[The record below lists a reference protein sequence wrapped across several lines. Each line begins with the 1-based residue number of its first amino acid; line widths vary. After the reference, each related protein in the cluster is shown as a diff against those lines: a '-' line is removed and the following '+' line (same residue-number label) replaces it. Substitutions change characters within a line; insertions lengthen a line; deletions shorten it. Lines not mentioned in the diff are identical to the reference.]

1 MFWVEHLTK
10 NLLCIAIR
18 HCLLLRA
25 LVVDKQKFV
34 RSVKFLKILWRKGA
48 SYIEAYYDNPC
59 VCTIN
64 ISRVTSLDFP
74 NRRFWLQARSS
85 VAEIR
90 RNSSL
95 LCFSQK
101 VFCKYQINDNCGK
114 RNMESVLNVEFSN
127 PYRNWNQRRLDHPL
141 SGFLY
146 SCFVSSFPCL
156 SNTWSLYEN
165 CCHLQRHESWY
176 LKCFHHILDITGY
189 SRRRVESW
197 HPQFFTF

>member
-1 MFWVEHLTK
+1 M
-10 NLLCIAIR
+10 
-18 HCLLLRA
+18 CLYHRYF
-25 LVVDKQKFV
+25 Q
-34 RSVKFLKILWRKGA
+34 SNQYW
-48 SYIEAYYDNPC
+48 
-59 VCTIN
+59 
-64 ISRVTSLDFP
+64 FP
-74 NRRFWLQARSS
+74 RRRFWRQVGSNM
-85 VAEIR
+85 AEVW
-90 RNSSL
+90 RNSPL

-101 VFCKYQINDNCGK
+101 VFCKYHLNDNCGK
-114 RNMESVLNVEFSN
+114 RNMESVLNVGFSN

-146 SCFVSSFPCL
+146 SCFVSSFPSL